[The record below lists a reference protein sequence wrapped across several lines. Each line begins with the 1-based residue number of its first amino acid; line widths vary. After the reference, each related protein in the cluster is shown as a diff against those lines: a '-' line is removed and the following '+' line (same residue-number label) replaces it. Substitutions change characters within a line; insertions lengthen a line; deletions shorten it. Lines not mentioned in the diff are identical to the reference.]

1 MSREDYET
9 LALDTGC
16 IRRTMNDVRFSGW
29 IRVIDEVPDRLC
41 RVLAAIQNS
50 NTHDPW
56 LQPRSRWMLK
66 KDNRELWTF
75 VDSILPE
82 ELWKVKKEAEAVA
95 EKALYAL
102 DRILSVIKGQDGV
115 STTAQCA
122 ERAAMVAAAGE
133 GKPAIF
139 RLPEQ

>member
-16 IRRTMNDVRFSGW
+16 IRRTMNDVRLSGW
-29 IRVIDEVPDRLC
+29 VKVIDEVPDRLC

-50 NTHDPW
+50 NTHDAW

-66 KDNRELWTF
+66 KDNREVWTF

-82 ELWKVKKEAEAVA
+82 ELWKAVHETRTLAEQ
-95 EKALYAL
+95 ALYAL
-102 DRILSVIKGQDGV
+102 DRILSVIQAQDSGA
-115 STTAQCA
+115 TTAQCA
-122 ERAAMVAAAGE
+122 ERAAMVAASGE
-133 GKPAIF
+133 GKPPIF
-139 RLPEQ
+139 GLPEQ